1 MLNNGMTDEE
11 FVRTVNHGRR
21 SKMAGIMVVLY
32 DHPKDFPDS
41 YVARAHFVG
50 RGRHWPSSEI
60 FIVRDT
66 LAEVQA
72 AIPGG
77 MVKLNRSSAD
87 DPHIIEM
94 YL

>member
-50 RGRHWPSSEI
+50 RGRHWPSKEL

-66 LAEVQA
+66 LAELRA
-72 AIPGG
+72 AVPDG
-77 MVKLNRSSAD
+77 MIRLNRSLED
-87 DPHIIEM
+87 DPCIIET
-94 YL
+94 YI